1 MKTDIQIAQE
11 CTMEQIIDIAK
22 KAGITQEY
30 IIPFGN
36 DKAKVNLE
44 VLKKINNEGKLILVT
59 AINPTKA
66 GEGKSTTT
74 VGLVDGLAKIGK
86 KVIGA
91 LREPSLGPV
100 FGIKGGATGGGF
112 AQAVPMESINLHFT
126 GDMHAITTVNNL
138 ISAIIDNQ
146 LFLGNN
152 LNIDPERIVWKRCM
166 DMNDRSLRE
175 IEIAQGN
182 KNGIPRKDGFNITV
196 ASEVMAILCLSDSL
210 DDFEERIKRIVV
222 AYSKDGKEITVEDL
236 GVSGALKVLMKD
248 AIMPN
253 LVQTLENN
261 PILIHGGPFANIAHG
276 CNSVIATKMALGLA
290 DYVVTEA
297 GFGADLGA
305 EKFVDIKCR
314 SAKFNLDA
322 VVVVATIRALKMHG
336 GCEYD
341 KLKEENV
348 ELLEKGMDN
357 LRKHIETIS
366 QFNVPFVVALNKFST
381 DTESEISYLKQWC
394 ENEGYSYSLCEGW
407 EKGGDGMVE
416 LANTVVA
423 LTEQKHQLSY
433 IYDTKLSLEEK
444 ILTIVQK
451 VYGGKEVE
459 YTDNAKKQLKEFKER
474 GWDQYPICMAKTPLS
489 LSDDPKKIG
498 RPKDFV
504 LTVRELRI
512 SAGAGFVVV
521 LTGAVMTMPGLPK
534 QPAAYN
540 MGVDDEGNTYGIF

>member
-11 CTMEQIIDIAK
+11 STMKSILDIAK
-22 KAGITQEY
+22 KAGIDQEH
-30 IIPFGN
+30 IVPFGN
-36 DKAKVNLE
+36 DKAKIDLE
-44 VLKKINNEGKLILVT
+44 VLKRADNNGRLILVT

-74 VGLVDGLAKIGK
+74 VGLVDGLARIGK
-86 KVIGA
+86 NVMGA

-100 FGIKGGATGGGF
+100 FGIKGGATGGGY
-112 AQAVPMESINLHFT
+112 AQVIPMESINLHFT
-126 GDMHAITTVNNL
+126 GDMHAVTTVNNL
-138 ISAIIDNQ
+138 ISAIIDNH
-146 LFLGNN
+146 LFQGNN
-152 LNIDPERIVWKRCM
+152 LDIDPEKVIWKRCM
-166 DMNDRSLRE
+166 DMNDRALRE

-182 KNGIPRKDGFNITV
+182 KNGISRKDGFNITV
-196 ASEVMAILCLSDSL
+196 ASEVMAILCLADSL
-210 DDFEERIKRIVV
+210 DDFEERIKKIVV
-222 AYSKDGKEITVEDL
+222 AYSRSGKAITVEDL
-236 GVSGALKVLMKD
+236 GISGAIKVLMKE

-314 SAKFNLDA
+314 SAKLNLDA
-322 VVVVATIRALKMHG
+322 VVVVATVRALKMHG

-341 KLKEENV
+341 KLKEENL

-366 QFNVPFVVALNKFST
+366 QFNVPFVVALNKFAS
-381 DTESEISYLKQWC
+381 DTEEEISYLKQWC
-394 ENEGYSYSLCEGW
+394 KKEGHPYSLCEGW
-407 EKGGDGMVE
+407 EKGGEGMID
-416 LANTVVA
+416 LANTIIT
-423 LTEQKHQLSY
+423 LTEKKSQLLY
-433 IYDTKLSLEEK
+433 LYDTNKPLEEK
-444 ILTIVQK
+444 VLTIVQK
-451 VYGGKEVE
+451 AYGGKEVE
-459 YTDNAKKQLKEFKER
+459 YTDFAKEQLKEFKTR
-474 GWDQYPICMAKTPLS
+474 GWDILPVCMAKTPLS

-498 RPKDFV
+498 RPKDFT

-521 LTGAVMTMPGLPK
+521 LTGEVMTMPGLPK
-534 QPAAYN
+534 RPAANN
-540 MGVDDEGNTYGIF
+540 MGVDEEGNTYGIF

>member
-11 CTMEQIIDIAK
+11 STMKSILDIAK
-22 KAGITQEY
+22 KAGIDQEH
-30 IIPFGN
+30 IVPFGN
-36 DKAKVNLE
+36 DKAKIDLE
-44 VLKKINNEGKLILVT
+44 VLKRADNNGRLILVT

-74 VGLVDGLAKIGK
+74 VGLVDGLARIGK
-86 KVIGA
+86 NVMGA

-100 FGIKGGATGGGF
+100 FGIKGGATGGGY
-112 AQAVPMESINLHFT
+112 AQVIPMESINLHFT
-126 GDMHAITTVNNL
+126 GDMHAVTTVNNL
-138 ISAIIDNQ
+138 ISAIIDNH
-146 LFLGNN
+146 LFQGNN
-152 LNIDPERIVWKRCM
+152 LDIDPEKVIWKRCM
-166 DMNDRSLRE
+166 DMNDRALRE

-182 KNGIPRKDGFNITV
+182 KNGISRKDGFNITV
-196 ASEVMAILCLSDSL
+196 ASEVMAILCLADSL
-210 DDFEERIKRIVV
+210 DDFEERIKKIVV
-222 AYSKDGKEITVEDL
+222 AYSRSGKAITVEDL
-236 GVSGALKVLMKD
+236 GISGAIKVLMKE

-314 SAKFNLDA
+314 GAKLNLDA
-322 VVVVATIRALKMHG
+322 VVVVATVRALKMHG

-341 KLKEENV
+341 KLKEENL

-366 QFNVPFVVALNKFST
+366 QFNVPFVVALNKFAS
-381 DTESEISYLKQWC
+381 DTEEEISYLKQWC
-394 ENEGYSYSLCEGW
+394 KKEGHPYSLCEGW
-407 EKGGDGMVE
+407 EKGGEGMID
-416 LANTVVA
+416 LANTIIT
-423 LTEQKHQLSY
+423 LTEKKSQLLY
-433 IYDTKLSLEEK
+433 LYDTNKPLEEK
-444 ILTIVQK
+444 VLTIVQK
-451 VYGGKEVE
+451 AYGGKEVE
-459 YTDNAKKQLKEFKER
+459 YTDFAKEQLKEFKTR
-474 GWDQYPICMAKTPLS
+474 GWDILPVCMAKTPLS

-498 RPKDFV
+498 RPKDFT

-521 LTGAVMTMPGLPK
+521 LTGEVMTMPGLPK
-534 QPAAYN
+534 RPAANN
-540 MGVDDEGNTYGIF
+540 MGVDEEGNTYGIF